1 LKIEQGVALARFTTI
16 GTGGPARAF
25 ARPGSLDQLAEALAW
40 ARANDVSVAT
50 VGLGSNLLV
59 ADDGVDS
66 LVLKLGGDLAAART
80 EDDLL
85 VAGGGAANAVCL
97 HRARAADLG
106 GFEFA
111 CAIPGT
117 IGGGVWMNAGAYGGD
132 WAGVLVRALV
142 VDSDGAHWRT
152 PDQLGLRYRHSDL
165 RHGEVVASVEFQL
178 EPRPGDEIKAIV
190 ADLQQQRKAAQPT
203 NKRTYGSVFKNPDR
217 RCPDLAAARELHR
230 ERRRSAHERRR
241 RPDGGGPSPGPGPVR
256 RRARARGRVPGPAGA
271 AAAVGALRV
280 AAKSAAWPHPSSRCR
295 GEGRRCCCACFHPAG
310 RCSLPPLSC

>member
-1 LKIEQGVALARFTTI
+1 MKIELGVALARFTTI

-132 WAGVLVRALV
+132 VAQVLTRALV
-142 VDSDGAHWRT
+142 VSPEGAGWLT
-152 PDQLGLRYRHSDL
+152 PDELGLSYRHSDL
-165 RHGEVVASVEFQL
+165 QHGQVVALVEL
-178 EPRPGDEIKAIV
+178 ALASRPVIAIRSSER
-190 ADLQQQRKAAQPT
+190 QRSRRTSGPT
-203 NKRTYGSVFKNPDR
+203 EACSRTPTTS
-217 RCPDLAAARELHR
+217 
-230 ERRRSAHERRR
+230 
-241 RPDGGGPSPGPGPVR
+241 
-256 RRARARGRVPGPAGA
+256 
-271 AAAVGALRV
+271 
-280 AAKSAAWPHPSSRCR
+280 
-295 GEGRRCCCACFHPAG
+295 
-310 RCSLPPLSC
+310 